1 MPMPLLERLE
11 RERLDLERLPPR
23 EVKRP
28 ELLRR
33 TLRRLPL
40 LERRAMI
47 APPWSLSGLSP
58 MVARRGK
65 TAL

>member
-11 RERLDLERLPPR
+11 RLERERLDLDRLPAF

-33 TLRRLPL
+33 TLRRLLL

-47 APPWSLSGLSP
+47 APPWPLSGLSL
-58 MVARRGK
+58 MV
-65 TAL
+65 T